1 MTARRTLLGTS
12 DDWIC
17 ISSLVD
23 MVKEIEM
30 SWSIRGERHYEW
42 LGRDALLLRVLFR
55 VMCGKFGDFSCIGSD
70 EEAENWYSLQTYKM
84 DRCQTFFFIR
94 KAH

>member
-1 MTARRTLLGTS
+1 MTPRRTLLGTS

-42 LGRDALLLRVLFR
+42 LGRDA
-55 VMCGKFGDFSCIGSD
+55 
-70 EEAENWYSLQTYKM
+70 
-84 DRCQTFFFIR
+84 
-94 KAH
+94 

>member
-1 MTARRTLLGTS
+1 MTPRRTLLGTS

-17 ISSLVD
+17 ISFLVD

-42 LGRDALLLRVLFR
+42 LGRDALLLRVL
-55 VMCGKFGDFSCIGSD
+55 
-70 EEAENWYSLQTYKM
+70 Y
-84 DRCQTFFFIR
+84 
-94 KAH
+94 